1 MPSKYEAAF
10 QAAVIDR
17 ERQICI
23 DLLRET
29 PELTLGEIH
38 KLSKGSLGRIFD
50 VISVAEIL
58 AGEASAAPAKAK
70 PKGKVGRP
78 RGSKSAKAP
87 AQQSLVDQAQAQTES
102 VADVVEE
109 AAPDSAPPST
119 VNTRTP
125 AGRAAYD
132 KAIFQALTDI
142 AQPVGV
148 AKLMARAGGTNLQ
161 ARAALNRLIDAG
173 KVSWTGKARGT
184 RYNVT

>member
-1 MPSKYEAAF
+1 MSSKYEAAF

-50 VISVAEIL
+50 AISVAEIL
-58 AGEASAAPAKAK
+58 AGAASSAPAK
-70 PKGKVGRP
+70 PKGRVGRP
-78 RGSKSAKAP
+78 RGSKSSPKAKAKAKAP
-87 AQQSLVDQAQAQTES
+87 AQQSLVEQAEPA
-102 VADVVEE
+102 AAVEDAVSE
-109 AAPDSAPPST
+109 APPT

-142 AQPVGV
+142 GEPVGV

>member
-10 QAAVIDR
+10 QAAVVER

-23 DLLRET
+23 DLLRQS
-29 PELTLGEIH
+29 PEMTLGEIH

-50 VISVAEIL
+50 AISVSELIR
-58 AGEASAAPAKAK
+58 GEASSDEAPAPAKA
-70 PKGKVGRP
+70 PKRRGRKAAEAP
-78 RGSKSAKAP
+78 AAEAPVAEKAP
-87 AQQSLVDQAQAQTES
+87 AEK
-102 VADVVEE
+102 
-109 AAPDSAPPST
+109 APAEKASARPAK

-125 AGRAAYD
+125 AGRKAYD
-132 KAIFQALTDI
+132 EALFAALEAIGK
-142 AQPVGV
+142 PVGV

>member
-1 MPSKYEAAF
+1 MPGCCDSLRAMPSKYEAAF

-23 DLLRET
+23 DLLRES
-29 PELTLGEIH
+29 PDLTLGEIH
-38 KLSKGSLGRIFD
+38 KISKGSLGRIFD
-50 VISVAEIL
+50 AISVAELL
-58 AGEASAAPAKAK
+58 AGEASGAPAK
-70 PKGKVGRP
+70 PKRRVGRP
-78 RGSKSAKAP
+78 RGSKSSKAP
-87 AQQSLVDQAQAQTES
+87 AQQSLVADEAPTE
-102 VADVVEE
+102 AGD
-109 AAPDSAPPST
+109 AAPSAPKK

-132 KAIFQALTDI
+132 KAIFAALSDI
-142 AQPVGV
+142 GEPVGV

-184 RYNVT
+184 RYSLT

>member
-50 VISVAEIL
+50 AISVAEIL
-58 AGEASAAPAKAK
+58 AGAASSAPAK
-70 PKGKVGRP
+70 PKGRVGRP
-78 RGSKSAKAP
+78 RGSKSSPKAKAKAP
-87 AQQSLVDQAQAQTES
+87 AQQSLVEQAEPA
-102 VADVVEE
+102 AAVEE
-109 AAPDSAPPST
+109 AVSEAPPT

-132 KAIFQALTDI
+132 KAIFQALADI
-142 AQPVGV
+142 GEPVGV

>member
-23 DLLRET
+23 DLLRQT

-38 KLSKGSLGRIFD
+38 KLSKGSLARVFD
-50 VISVAEIL
+50 AISVKEL
-58 AGEASAAPAKAK
+58 LDSASGGPVVLKRR
-70 PKGKVGRP
+70 VGRP
-78 RGSKSAKAP
+78 RKP
-87 AQQSLVDQAQAQTES
+87 AVQQPLVR
-102 VADVVEE
+102 
-109 AAPDSAPPST
+109 DSAPVAPPPAAVVGA

-132 KAIFQALTDI
+132 RAILAALTDI
-142 AQPVGV
+142 GAPVGV

-161 ARAALNRLIDAG
+161 ARAALNRLINAG
-173 KVSWTGKARGT
+173 RVAWSGKARGT
-184 RYNVT
+184 RYSLA